1 MPESRERNEE
11 RKDIK
16 VKCPSCNHIEELK
29 DLSGWSFVIL
39 KRTKCKKC
47 GAVINHEDMIN

>member
-39 KRTKCKKC
+39 KGTKCEKC
-47 GAVINHEDMIN
+47 GAVINHKDMIN